1 MTERH
6 RHITVFPGRLG
17 RLAAGVAL
25 AAVLGACSLTP
36 RYERPAAPVPT
47 DWPGGLRQAA
57 QQGAPTEA
65 AQASG
70 QVASTP
76 AAEPPPAPADV
87 PWQDFFGDERLKRL
101 LELGLANNRDLRVAV
116 GNIEQARA
124 AYQIQ
129 RAGLF
134 PGVNA
139 NASATRSR
147 TPQDLSLTGRPTV
160 ANVLGLNVGVAS
172 YEIDFFG
179 RVRALRDQA
188 LSQFL
193 ALDET
198 RKSVQITL
206 VSSIASAYL
215 STVADDEL
223 LKLTQETLATR
234 EESYRL
240 SKLKFDAGAAS
251 DLDLQQADTLVQG
264 ARAALAQLKRQRQ
277 QDENLLVLLI
287 GQPLPTDLPPG
298 QGLVG
303 QTMLAEVPAGL
314 PSDLLFRR
322 PDIRAAENQLI
333 GANANIGAARA
344 NFFPRISL
352 TGAYGF
358 GSRDLGDLVQSNNGQ
373 WSFGPSISLP
383 IFDGGRNRA
392 GLESA
397 RAGREIAVAQ
407 YEKSIQTA
415 FREVSDALAGA
426 ATYDEQLSALKAQ
439 AEAEGKRFTL
449 SDMRYRAG
457 ASSYLDLLDAQRS
470 LFQVQQTVIQTQLAQ
485 LLNKVALYRSL
496 GGGWTEDD
504 TVAQAAAPRA
514 PVTR

>member
-1 MTERH
+1 MTES
-6 RHITVFPGRLG
+6 TMVPVSFPGRIG
-17 RLAAGVAL
+17 RLAAGVSLAL
-25 AAVLGACSLTP
+25 VLGACSLTP
-36 RYERPAAPVPT
+36 RYERPAAPVAQ
-47 DWPGGLRQAA
+47 DWPAGLRQTA

-65 AQASG
+65 AQAAG
-70 QVASTP
+70 QPAP
-76 AAEPPPAPADV
+76 AAVTAAPAPADV

-101 LELGLANNRDLRVAV
+101 LELGLANNRDMRVAAL
-116 GNIEQARA
+116 NIEQARA

-129 RAGLF
+129 RASLLPAISAAG
-134 PGVNA
+134 
-139 NASATRSR
+139 SATRTR
-147 TPQDLSLTGRPTV
+147 TPQDLSLTGAPVISDT
-160 ANVLGLNVGVAS
+160 LGLNVGLTS

-188 LSQFL
+188 LAQFL
-193 ALDET
+193 AMDES
-198 RKSVQITL
+198 RKSVQISL
-206 VSSIASAYL
+206 VASIATAYL

-240 SKLKFDAGAAS
+240 SKLKFEAGAAS
-251 DLDLQQADTLVQG
+251 DLDLQQADTLVQS

-277 QDENLLVLLI
+277 LDENLLVLLV
-287 GQPLPTDLPPG
+287 GQPLPADLPPS

-303 QTMLAEVPAGL
+303 QTMSAEVPAGL

-322 PDIRAAENQLI
+322 PDIRAAEEQLI

-352 TGAYGF
+352 TGSYGF
-358 GSRDLGDLVQSNNGQ
+358 GSRDLGDLFERNNNQ
-373 WSFGPSISLP
+373 WSFGPSVSLP

-392 GLESA
+392 TLQSA
-397 RAGREIAVAQ
+397 QVGRDIAVAQ
-407 YEKSIQTA
+407 YEKAIQTA

-426 ATYDEQLSALKAQ
+426 ATYDEQLNALKAQ
-439 AEAEGKRFTL
+439 AQAEGQRFKL

-457 ASSYLDLLDAQRS
+457 AASYLDLLDAQRS
-470 LFQVQQTVIQTQLAQ
+470 LFVVQQTVIQTQLAQ

-496 GGGWTEDD
+496 GGGWKDEGAM
-504 TVAQAAAPRA
+504 AQAAPRA